1 MADQAHSPTD
11 RTGWADD
18 AATFRDV
25 TDQLAA
31 YFAGELTEF
40 NVDLDLAGTEF
51 QRRVWGALC
60 QIPYGETWSYSQLAG
75 KIGSSR
81 ACRAVGLANG
91 RNPVAIIVPCHRV
104 IGANGS
110 LVGYGGGLDRKALLL
125 DHERTVRSAAARR
138 HGAQP
143 RFPLSNHCAKLKA
156 WSALRFT
163 ILPAAVLRCSGSRR
177 PIISAAWTTRS

>member
-1 MADQAHSPTD
+1 MAGQAHAPTD
-11 RTGWADD
+11 RASWAEDARAFREITG
-18 AATFRDV
+18 
-25 TDQLAA
+25 QLTA

-104 IGANGS
+104 IGASGA
-110 LVGYGGGLDRKALLL
+110 LVGYGGGLDRKAFLL
-125 DHERTVRSAAARR
+125 DHEHTVRSAAGRR
-138 HGAQP
+138 AT
-143 RFPLSNHCAKLKA
+143 S
-156 WSALRFT
+156 
-163 ILPAAVLRCSGSRR
+163 V
-177 PIISAAWTTRS
+177 RS

>member
-1 MADQAHSPTD
+1 MTYPRAITLTTTVDSPIGPLTLTSNEGRLTGLHMAGQAHSPSD
-11 RTGWADD
+11 RTGWTED
-18 AATFRDV
+18 ASAFRDI
-25 TDQLAA
+25 TEQLSA

-51 QRRVWGALC
+51 QRTVWEGLR

-75 KIGSSR
+75 KIGNSH

-110 LVGYGGGLDRKALLL
+110 LVGFGGGLERKALLL
-125 DHERTVRSAAARR
+125 DHERTVRSR
-138 HGAQP
+138 
-143 RFPLSNHCAKLKA
+143 
-156 WSALRFT
+156 
-163 ILPAAVLRCSGSRR
+163 SGSGAHGG
-177 PIISAAWTTRS
+177 P